1 MKNGKAAG
9 APGLVSKKNKKKS
22 ADEAGFDGITDHINL
37 IIVNGVTPA
46 KQDLTAINNYSK
58 QKGDA

>member
-9 APGLVSKKNKKKS
+9 APGLVSKKIKS
-22 ADEAGFDGITDHINL
+22 AGEAEFDGITDHINL

-46 KQDLTAINNYSK
+46 KQDLAAIDNYSK